1 MTNDEI
7 NQQLG
12 RKLRQF
18 GLSPLENQIIDRDG
32 RTMDLSGVLWK
43 FNAPTRR
50 ESFNWETIQDGNSV
64 VEYSLRRW
72 VQQLVKQQSAN
83 AAVFALR
90 SVIFALRGGG
100 HSNLESERVLRSW
113 QAMAGDKHPAELADA
128 LRAHVSAAIEH
139 LRARK
144 RMQEFYCL
152 RDWYRRSSD
161 VLSCLGFDE
170 EYALELD
177 QIHVP
182 GRESGIAVEL
192 EDEES
197 GPLWDVEVSVLQH
210 AILDDHSSEREHV
223 MQRAAA
229 ALGLAF
235 GRNPSNYCLLR
246 EEDLKNALAGFEVP
260 PQWVLSI
267 PRIKKPGIGPRAAFI
282 DERVDERLVQ
292 IIQDLIESNRVIKCG
307 QSPRPLFMR
316 STPDP
321 WFDET
326 GVSEYKYHLPIDVY
340 RNLLSRFV
348 DRLNLKSPRTN
359 ERLFITP
366 RRLRYTFA
374 TTMVERGVA
383 RRTLAAMLDHS
394 DTQHVQ
400 VYYSLKGKRLTR
412 ILDRAAA
419 LRLGPLMKLFKG
431 RIVESAADSTNGE
444 KPEKTVTFLGAEH
457 VVDPVDI
464 GGCGK
469 KKSCQLDPPFT
480 CYCCPQFEP
489 FVEADHDAV
498 LTELLATREE
508 RRKKYSLQIAIQ
520 LDDVIYA
527 VCEVIMEVA
536 AYVRRKGTQ
545 T

>member
-7 NQQLG
+7 NRQLG
-12 RKLRQF
+12 RKLHQF
-18 GLSPLENQIIDRDG
+18 GLSPLESQIVDRDG
-32 RTMDLSGVLWK
+32 RTMDLSGVVWK
-43 FNAPTRR
+43 FNVPTQKS
-50 ESFNWETIQDGNSV
+50 SFDWSRLAGGNIIV
-64 VEYSLRRW
+64 IYALRLW
-72 VQQLVKQQSAN
+72 TQQLLKQQSAKGTLVNIHAVAN
-83 AAVFALR
+83 ALQGQVGRTQTSKRVNQLW
-90 SVIFALRGGG
+90 
-100 HSNLESERVLRSW
+100 HSMCDIEDA
-113 QAMAGDKHPAELADA
+113 QELADA
-128 LRAHVSAAIEH
+128 LRVLLRSAIET
-139 LRARK
+139 LRATK
-144 RMQEFYCL
+144 RMEDFYRL
-152 RDWYRRSSD
+152 RQWYCRSSD
-161 VLSCLGFDE
+161 LLACLGFDE
-170 EYALELD
+170 EFALELD
-177 QIHVP
+177 RVSVP
-182 GRESGIAVEL
+182 GRDSGVAVEL

-223 MQRAAA
+223 MQRAAV

-246 EEDLKNALAGFEVP
+246 EEDLKNALAGFKVP
-260 PQWVLSI
+260 PEWVLSI

-282 DERVDERLVQ
+282 DERIDERLVQ
-292 IIQDLIESNRVIKCG
+292 IIQDLIDRNRVIDCG
-307 QSPRPLFMR
+307 QFPRPLFMR
-316 STPDP
+316 ATPDP

-326 GVSEYKYHLPIDVY
+326 GVSEYKYHLPIDEY
-340 RNLLSRFV
+340 RSLLSRFV
-348 DRLNLKSPRTN
+348 NRLDLKSPRTN
-359 ERLFITP
+359 QRLFITP

-374 TTMVERGVA
+374 TMMVERGVA
-383 RRTLAAMLDHS
+383 KRTLAAMLDHS

-444 KPEKTVTFLGAEH
+444 KPEKTVTFFGAEH

-469 KKSCQLDPPFT
+469 KKNCQLDPPFT

-489 FVEADHDAV
+489 FVEADHNAV
-498 LTELLATREE
+498 LTELLSTREE

-520 LDDVIYA
+520 IDDVIYA

-536 AYVRRKGTQ
+536 AYVRRKGTK